1 MTEKQEYKILSVR
14 LKKEHAEQL
23 EKLVEAERNQLP
35 KFVMSSLLR
44 MIIEQWLGD
53 WESDDDND

>member
-53 WESDDDND
+53 WNDDDFNE